1 MKWHLHCNFSAEVF
15 LMIIVDES
23 NLDFLGKL
31 MTSLRGRGVEC
42 GLFSKESERSSKAS
56 EKIYV
61 SCKSKNYDL
70 KADKELIPFLKTN
83 GFKKAALLVLEC
95 QSFEVDKHLN
105 GAITVMKVPAIDKET
120 NQLATFFLHYFIE
133 QIVQNLPNLPCNDE
147 QSIQL
152 TSLLK
157 KISTTDATVLVN
169 GPTGTGKEVISNL
182 IHHFS
187 NRREEAFIAVNCAAI
202 PDQMLESML
211 FGHEKG
217 AFTGAVQPN
226 KGLVRAADR
235 GTVLLDEISEMPI
248 ALQAKLL
255 RVIQEKKVM
264 PIGSSQE
271 VDVNV
276 RIIATTNRNMIEE
289 VQLGRFREDLYYRLN
304 VFPLN
309 TLKLSNRKD
318 DIPTIVA
325 NMLFNMDIENE
336 TKTKISLKA
345 LIDLE
350 DYHWPGNVRELHN
363 VVQRAKILCTNGE
376 ILPSDLIFDSIET
389 GQSTNTAEVLAAK
402 FQNTAKDE
410 VAL

>member
-1 MKWHLHCNFSAEVF
+1 MLCTSAAEDF
-15 LMIIVDES
+15 LMIIVDDS
-23 NLDFLGKL
+23 NLDFSSNLI
-31 MTSLRGRGVEC
+31 TSLQGRGVEC
-42 GLFSKESERSSKAS
+42 ALFSSKSDSCSNPS
-56 EKIYV
+56 EKIYL
-61 SCKSKNYDL
+61 SFKPKDYDL
-70 KADKELIPFLKTN
+70 KADKELIPFLKSN
-83 GFKKAALLVLEC
+83 GFKKAALLVLD
-95 QSFEVDKHLN
+95 SNIFEVEKHLN
-105 GAITVMKVPAIDKET
+105 GAITVMKVPALVGAPKQQV
-120 NQLATFFLHYFIE
+120 NFFLHYFIE
-133 QIVQNLPNLPCNDE
+133 QVVQNIPNLPCGDE
-147 QSIQL
+147 QSVKL
-152 TSLLK
+152 NSLIR

-187 NRREEAFIAVNCAAI
+187 NRREEAFVAVNCAAI

-226 KGLVRAADR
+226 KGLLRAADK

-255 RVIQEKKVM
+255 RVIQEKRVM

-271 VDVNV
+271 VEVNV
-276 RIIATTNRNMIEE
+276 RIIATTNRNMLEE
-289 VQLGRFREDLYYRLN
+289 VKLGRFREDLFYRLN

-309 TLKLSNRKD
+309 TLKLSDRKD

-325 NMLFNMDIENE
+325 NMLFNMEIDNE
-336 TKTKISLKA
+336 IKTKISLDA
-345 LIDLE
+345 LNDLE
-350 DYHWPGNVRELHN
+350 EYHWPGNVRELHN
-363 VVQRAKILCTNGE
+363 VIQRAKILCLNGE

-389 GQSTNTAEVLAAK
+389 GQATNTAEVLAAK
-402 FQNTAKDE
+402 FQNIATDE

>member
-1 MKWHLHCNFSAEVF
+1 
-15 LMIIVDES
+15 MIIVDDS
-23 NLDFLGKL
+23 NLDFSSNLI
-31 MTSLRGRGVEC
+31 TSLKGRGVEC
-42 GLFSKESERSSKAS
+42 ALFSSKSDSCSNRS
-56 EKIYV
+56 EKIYL
-61 SCKSKNYDL
+61 SFKSKDYDL
-70 KADKELIPFLKTN
+70 KADKELIPFLKSN
-83 GFKKAALLVLEC
+83 GFKKAALLVLD
-95 QSFEVDKHLN
+95 SNIFEVEKHLN
-105 GAITVMKVPAIDKET
+105 GAITVMKVPTLVGAPKQQV
-120 NQLATFFLHYFIE
+120 NFFLHYFIE
-133 QIVQNLPNLPCNDE
+133 QVVQNIPNLPCGDE
-147 QSIQL
+147 QSVKL
-152 TSLLK
+152 NSLIR

-187 NRREEAFIAVNCAAI
+187 NRREEAFVAVNCAAI

-226 KGLVRAADR
+226 KGLLRAADK

-255 RVIQEKKVM
+255 RVIQEKRVM

-271 VDVNV
+271 VEVNV
-276 RIIATTNRNMIEE
+276 RIIATTNRNMLEE
-289 VQLGRFREDLYYRLN
+289 VKLGRFREDLFYRLN

-309 TLKLSNRKD
+309 TLKLSDRKD

-325 NMLFNMDIENE
+325 NMLFNMDIDNE
-336 TKTKISLKA
+336 IKTKISLDA
-345 LIDLE
+345 LNDLE
-350 DYHWPGNVRELHN
+350 EYHWPGNVRELHN
-363 VVQRAKILCTNGE
+363 VIQRAKILCLNGE

-389 GQSTNTAEVLAAK
+389 GQATNTAEVLAAK
-402 FQNTAKDE
+402 FQNTATDE

>member
-1 MKWHLHCNFSAEVF
+1 MLCTSAAEDF
-15 LMIIVDES
+15 LMIIVDDS
-23 NLDFLGKL
+23 NLDFSSNLI
-31 MTSLRGRGVEC
+31 TSLKGRGVEC
-42 GLFSKESERSSKAS
+42 ALFSSKSDSCSNPS
-56 EKIYV
+56 EKIYL
-61 SCKSKNYDL
+61 SFKPKDYDL
-70 KADKELIPFLKTN
+70 KADKELIPFLKSN
-83 GFKKAALLVLEC
+83 GFKKAALLVLD
-95 QSFEVDKHLN
+95 SNIFEVEKHLN
-105 GAITVMKVPAIDKET
+105 GAITVVKIPALVGAPKQQV
-120 NQLATFFLHYFIE
+120 NFFLHYFIE
-133 QIVQNLPNLPCNDE
+133 QVVQNIPNLPCGDE
-147 QSIQL
+147 QSVKL
-152 TSLLK
+152 TSLIR

-187 NRREEAFIAVNCAAI
+187 NRREEAFVAVNCAAI

-226 KGLVRAADR
+226 KGLLRAADK

-255 RVIQEKKVM
+255 RVIQEKRVM

-271 VDVNV
+271 VEVNV
-276 RIIATTNRNMIEE
+276 RIIATTNRNMLEE
-289 VQLGRFREDLYYRLN
+289 VKLGRFREDLFYRLN

-309 TLKLSNRKD
+309 TLKLSDRKD

-325 NMLFNMDIENE
+325 NMLFNMEIDNE
-336 TKTKISLKA
+336 IKTKISLDA
-345 LIDLE
+345 LNDLE
-350 DYHWPGNVRELHN
+350 EYHWPGNVRELHN
-363 VVQRAKILCTNGE
+363 VIQRAKILCLNGE

-389 GQSTNTAEVLAAK
+389 GQATNTAEVLAAK
-402 FQNTAKDE
+402 FQNTATDE

>member
-1 MKWHLHCNFSAEVF
+1 
-15 LMIIVDES
+15 MIIVDDS
-23 NLDFLGKL
+23 NLDFSSNLI
-31 MTSLRGRGVEC
+31 TSLKGRGVEC
-42 GLFSKESERSSKAS
+42 ALFSSKSDSCSNPS
-56 EKIYV
+56 EKIYL
-61 SCKSKNYDL
+61 SFKSKDYDL
-70 KADKELIPFLKTN
+70 KADKELIPFLKSN
-83 GFKKAALLVLEC
+83 GFKKAALLVLD
-95 QSFEVDKHLN
+95 SNIFEVEKHLN
-105 GAITVMKVPAIDKET
+105 GAITVMKVPALVGAPKEQV
-120 NQLATFFLHYFIE
+120 NFFLHYFIE
-133 QIVQNLPNLPCNDE
+133 QVVQNIPNLPCGDE
-147 QSIQL
+147 QSVKL
-152 TSLLK
+152 NSLIR

-187 NRREEAFIAVNCAAI
+187 NRREEAFVAVNCAAI

-226 KGLVRAADR
+226 KGLLRAADK

-255 RVIQEKKVM
+255 RVIQEKRVM

-271 VDVNV
+271 VEVNV
-276 RIIATTNRNMIEE
+276 RIIATTNRNMLEE
-289 VQLGRFREDLYYRLN
+289 VKLGRFREDLFYRLN

-309 TLKLSNRKD
+309 TLKLSDRKD

-325 NMLFNMDIENE
+325 NMLFNMEIDNE
-336 TKTKISLKA
+336 IKTKISLDA
-345 LIDLE
+345 LNDLE
-350 DYHWPGNVRELHN
+350 EYHWPGNVRELHN
-363 VVQRAKILCTNGE
+363 VIQRAKILCLNGE

-389 GQSTNTAEVLAAK
+389 GQATNTAEVLAAK
-402 FQNTAKDE
+402 FQNTATDE

>member
-1 MKWHLHCNFSAEVF
+1 
-15 LMIIVDES
+15 MIIVDDS
-23 NLDFLGKL
+23 NLDFSSNLI
-31 MTSLRGRGVEC
+31 TSLKGRGVEC
-42 GLFSKESERSSKAS
+42 ALFPSKSDSYSNLS
-56 EKIYV
+56 EKIYL
-61 SCKSKNYDL
+61 SFKSKDYDL
-70 KADKELIPFLKTN
+70 KADKELIPFLKSN
-83 GFKKAALLVLEC
+83 GFKKAALLVLD
-95 QSFEVDKHLN
+95 SNIFEVEKHLN
-105 GAITVMKVPAIDKET
+105 GAITVMKVPALVGAPKQQV
-120 NQLATFFLHYFIE
+120 NFFLHYFIE
-133 QIVQNLPNLPCNDE
+133 QVVQNIPNLPCGDE
-147 QSIQL
+147 QSVKL
-152 TSLLK
+152 NSLIR

-187 NRREEAFIAVNCAAI
+187 NRREEAFVAVNCAAI

-226 KGLVRAADR
+226 KGLLRAADK

-255 RVIQEKKVM
+255 RVIQEKRVM

-271 VDVNV
+271 VEVNV
-276 RIIATTNRNMIEE
+276 RIIATTNRNMLEE
-289 VQLGRFREDLYYRLN
+289 VKLGRFREDLFYRLN

-309 TLKLSNRKD
+309 TLKLSDRKD

-325 NMLFNMDIENE
+325 NMLFNMDIDNE
-336 TKTKISLKA
+336 IKTKISLDA
-345 LIDLE
+345 LNDLE
-350 DYHWPGNVRELHN
+350 EYHWPGNVRELHN
-363 VVQRAKILCTNGE
+363 VIQRAKILCLNGE

-389 GQSTNTAEVLAAK
+389 GQATNTAEVLAAK
-402 FQNTAKDE
+402 FQNTATDE

>member
-1 MKWHLHCNFSAEVF
+1 MLCTSAAEDI
-15 LMIIVDES
+15 LMIIVDDS
-23 NLDFLGKL
+23 NLDFSSNLI
-31 MTSLRGRGVEC
+31 TSLKGRGVEC
-42 GLFSKESERSSKAS
+42 ALFSSKSDSCSNLS
-56 EKIYV
+56 EKIYL
-61 SCKSKNYDL
+61 SFKPKDYDL
-70 KADKELIPFLKTN
+70 KADKELIPFLKSN
-83 GFKKAALLVLEC
+83 GFKKAALLVLD
-95 QSFEVDKHLN
+95 SNIFEVEKHLN
-105 GAITVMKVPAIDKET
+105 GAITVMKVPALVGAPKEQV
-120 NQLATFFLHYFIE
+120 NFFLHYFIE
-133 QIVQNLPNLPCNDE
+133 QAVQSLPNLPCGDE
-147 QSIQL
+147 QSVKL
-152 TSLLK
+152 TSLIR

-187 NRREEAFIAVNCAAI
+187 NRREEAFVAVNCAAI

-226 KGLVRAADR
+226 KGLLRAADK

-255 RVIQEKKVM
+255 RVIQEKRVM

-271 VDVNV
+271 VEVNV
-276 RIIATTNRNMIEE
+276 RIIATTNRNMLEE
-289 VQLGRFREDLYYRLN
+289 VKLGRFREDLFYRLN

-309 TLKLSNRKD
+309 TLKLSDRKD

-325 NMLFNMDIENE
+325 NMLFNMEIDNE
-336 TKTKISLKA
+336 IKTKISLDA
-345 LIDLE
+345 LNDLE
-350 DYHWPGNVRELHN
+350 EYHWPGNVRELHN
-363 VVQRAKILCTNGE
+363 VIQRAKILCLNGE

-389 GQSTNTAEVLAAK
+389 GQATNTAEVLAAK
-402 FQNTAKDE
+402 FQNTATDE

>member
-1 MKWHLHCNFSAEVF
+1 
-15 LMIIVDES
+15 MIIVDDS
-23 NLDFLGKL
+23 NLDFSSNLI
-31 MTSLRGRGVEC
+31 TSLKGRGVEC
-42 GLFSKESERSSKAS
+42 ALFSSKSDSCSNPS
-56 EKIYV
+56 EKIYL
-61 SCKSKNYDL
+61 SFKSKDYDL
-70 KADKELIPFLKTN
+70 KADKELIPFLKSN
-83 GFKKAALLVLEC
+83 GFKKAALLVLD
-95 QSFEVDKHLN
+95 SNIFEVEKHLN
-105 GAITVMKVPAIDKET
+105 GAITVVKVPTIVGAPKQQV
-120 NQLATFFLHYFIE
+120 NFFLHYFIE
-133 QIVQNLPNLPCNDE
+133 QVVQNIPNLPCGDE
-147 QSIQL
+147 QSVKFN
-152 TSLLK
+152 SLIR

-187 NRREEAFIAVNCAAI
+187 NRREEAFVAVNCAAI

-226 KGLVRAADR
+226 KGLLRAADK

-255 RVIQEKKVM
+255 RVIQEKRVM

-271 VDVNV
+271 VEVNV
-276 RIIATTNRNMIEE
+276 RIIATTNRNMLEE
-289 VQLGRFREDLYYRLN
+289 VKLGRFREDLFYRLN

-309 TLKLSNRKD
+309 TLKLSDRKD

-325 NMLFNMDIENE
+325 NMLFNMEIDNE
-336 TKTKISLKA
+336 IKTKISLDA
-345 LIDLE
+345 LNDLE
-350 DYHWPGNVRELHN
+350 EYHWPGNVRELHN
-363 VVQRAKILCTNGE
+363 VIQRAKILCLNGE

-389 GQSTNTAEVLAAK
+389 GQATNTAEVLAAK
-402 FQNTAKDE
+402 FQNTATDE

>member
-1 MKWHLHCNFSAEVF
+1 
-15 LMIIVDES
+15 MIIVDDS
-23 NLDFLGKL
+23 NLDFSSNLI
-31 MTSLRGRGVEC
+31 TSLKGRGVEC
-42 GLFSKESERSSKAS
+42 ALFSSKSDSCSNPS
-56 EKIYV
+56 EKIYL
-61 SCKSKNYDL
+61 SFKSKDYDL
-70 KADKELIPFLKTN
+70 KADKELIPFLKSN
-83 GFKKAALLVLEC
+83 GFKKAALLVLDSSIFQVE
-95 QSFEVDKHLN
+95 KHLN
-105 GAITVMKVPAIDKET
+105 GAITVMKVPALVGAPKEQI
-120 NQLATFFLHYFIE
+120 NFFLHYFIE
-133 QIVQNLPNLPCNDE
+133 QVVQNIPNLPCGDE
-147 QSIQL
+147 QSVKL
-152 TSLLK
+152 NSLIR

-187 NRREEAFIAVNCAAI
+187 NRREEAFVAVNCAAI

-226 KGLVRAADR
+226 KGLLRAADK

-255 RVIQEKKVM
+255 RVIQEKRVM

-271 VDVNV
+271 VEVNV
-276 RIIATTNRNMIEE
+276 RIIATTNRNMLEE
-289 VQLGRFREDLYYRLN
+289 VKLGRFREDLFYRLN

-309 TLKLSNRKD
+309 TLKLSDRKD

-325 NMLFNMDIENE
+325 NMLFNMEIDNE
-336 TKTKISLKA
+336 IKTKISLDA
-345 LIDLE
+345 LNDLE
-350 DYHWPGNVRELHN
+350 EYHWPGNVRELHN
-363 VVQRAKILCTNGE
+363 VIQRAKILCLNGE

-389 GQSTNTAEVLAAK
+389 GQATNTAEVLAAK
-402 FQNTAKDE
+402 FQNTATDE

>member
-1 MKWHLHCNFSAEVF
+1 
-15 LMIIVDES
+15 MIIVDDS
-23 NLDFLGKL
+23 NLDFSSNLI
-31 MTSLRGRGVEC
+31 TSLKGRGVEC
-42 GLFSKESERSSKAS
+42 ALFSSKSDSCSNPS
-56 EKIYV
+56 EKIYL
-61 SCKSKNYDL
+61 SFKSKDYDL
-70 KADKELIPFLKTN
+70 KADKELIPFLKSN
-83 GFKKAALLVLEC
+83 GFKKAALLVLD
-95 QSFEVDKHLN
+95 SNIFEVEKHLN
-105 GAITVMKVPAIDKET
+105 GAITVVKVPTIAGAPKQQV
-120 NQLATFFLHYFIE
+120 NFFLHYFIE
-133 QIVQNLPNLPCNDE
+133 QVVQNIPNLPCGDE
-147 QSIQL
+147 QSVKL
-152 TSLLK
+152 NSLIR

-187 NRREEAFIAVNCAAI
+187 NRREEAFVAVNCAAI

-226 KGLVRAADR
+226 KGLLRAADK

-255 RVIQEKKVM
+255 RVIQEKRVM

-271 VDVNV
+271 VEVNV
-276 RIIATTNRNMIEE
+276 RIIATTNRNMLEE
-289 VQLGRFREDLYYRLN
+289 VKLGRFREDLFYRLN

-309 TLKLSNRKD
+309 TLKLSDRKD

-325 NMLFNMDIENE
+325 NMLFNMEIDNE
-336 TKTKISLKA
+336 IKTKISLDA
-345 LIDLE
+345 LNDLE
-350 DYHWPGNVRELHN
+350 EYHWPGNVRELHN
-363 VVQRAKILCTNGE
+363 VIQRAKILCLNGE

-389 GQSTNTAEVLAAK
+389 GQATNTAEVLAAK
-402 FQNTAKDE
+402 FQNTATDE

>member
-1 MKWHLHCNFSAEVF
+1 
-15 LMIIVDES
+15 MIIVDDS
-23 NLDFLGKL
+23 NLDFSSNLI
-31 MTSLRGRGVEC
+31 TSLKGRGVEC
-42 GLFSKESERSSKAS
+42 ALFSSKSDSCSNPS
-56 EKIYV
+56 EKIYL
-61 SCKSKNYDL
+61 SFKPKDYDL
-70 KADKELIPFLKTN
+70 KADKELIPFLKSN
-83 GFKKAALLVLEC
+83 GFKKAALLVLD
-95 QSFEVDKHLN
+95 SNIFEVEKHLN
-105 GAITVMKVPAIDKET
+105 GAITVMKVPALVGAPKEQI
-120 NQLATFFLHYFIE
+120 NFFLHYFIE
-133 QIVQNLPNLPCNDE
+133 QVVQNIPNLPCGDE
-147 QSIQL
+147 QSVKL
-152 TSLLK
+152 NSLIR

-187 NRREEAFIAVNCAAI
+187 NRREEAFVAVNCAAI

-226 KGLVRAADR
+226 KGLLRAADK

-255 RVIQEKKVM
+255 RVIQEKRVM

-271 VDVNV
+271 VEVNV
-276 RIIATTNRNMIEE
+276 RIIATTNRNMLEE
-289 VQLGRFREDLYYRLN
+289 VKLGRFREDLFYRLN

-309 TLKLSNRKD
+309 TLKLSDRKD

-325 NMLFNMDIENE
+325 NMLFNMEIDNE
-336 TKTKISLKA
+336 IKTKISLDA
-345 LIDLE
+345 LNDLE
-350 DYHWPGNVRELHN
+350 EYHWPGNVRELHN
-363 VVQRAKILCTNGE
+363 VIQRAKILCLNGE

-389 GQSTNTAEVLAAK
+389 GQATNTAEVLAAK
-402 FQNTAKDE
+402 FQNTATDE

>member
-1 MKWHLHCNFSAEVF
+1 
-15 LMIIVDES
+15 MIIVDDS
-23 NLDFLGKL
+23 NLDFSSNLI
-31 MTSLRGRGVEC
+31 TSLKGRGVEC
-42 GLFSKESERSSKAS
+42 ALFSSKSDSCSNPS
-56 EKIYV
+56 EKIYL
-61 SCKSKNYDL
+61 SFKPKDYDL
-70 KADKELIPFLKTN
+70 KADKELIPFLKSN
-83 GFKKAALLVLEC
+83 GFKKAALLVLD
-95 QSFEVDKHLN
+95 SNIFEVEKHLN
-105 GAITVMKVPAIDKET
+105 GAITVVKVPTIVGAPKQQV
-120 NQLATFFLHYFIE
+120 NFFLHYFIE
-133 QIVQNLPNLPCNDE
+133 QVVQNIPNLPCGDE
-147 QSIQL
+147 QSVKL
-152 TSLLK
+152 NSLIR

-187 NRREEAFIAVNCAAI
+187 NRREEAFVAVNCAAI

-226 KGLVRAADR
+226 KGLLRAADK

-255 RVIQEKKVM
+255 RVIQEKRVM

-271 VDVNV
+271 VEVNV
-276 RIIATTNRNMIEE
+276 RIIATTNRNMLEE
-289 VQLGRFREDLYYRLN
+289 VKLGRFREDLFYRLN

-309 TLKLSNRKD
+309 TLKLSDRKD

-325 NMLFNMDIENE
+325 NMLFNMDIDNE
-336 TKTKISLKA
+336 IKTKISLDA
-345 LIDLE
+345 LNDLE
-350 DYHWPGNVRELHN
+350 EYHWPGNVRELHN
-363 VVQRAKILCTNGE
+363 VIQRAKILCLNGE

-389 GQSTNTAEVLAAK
+389 GQATNTAEVLAAK
-402 FQNTAKDE
+402 FQNTATDE

>member
-1 MKWHLHCNFSAEVF
+1 
-15 LMIIVDES
+15 MIIVDDS
-23 NLDFLGKL
+23 NLDFSSNLI
-31 MTSLRGRGVEC
+31 TSLKGRGVEC
-42 GLFSKESERSSKAS
+42 ALFSSKSDSCSNPS
-56 EKIYV
+56 EKIYL
-61 SCKSKNYDL
+61 SFKPKDYDL
-70 KADKELIPFLKTN
+70 KADKELIPFLKSN
-83 GFKKAALLVLEC
+83 GFKKAALLVLD
-95 QSFEVDKHLN
+95 SNIFEVEKHLN
-105 GAITVMKVPAIDKET
+105 GAITVMKVPALVGGPKQQV
-120 NQLATFFLHYFIE
+120 NFFLHYFIE
-133 QIVQNLPNLPCNDE
+133 QVVQNIPNLPCGDE
-147 QSIQL
+147 QSVKL
-152 TSLLK
+152 NSLIR

-187 NRREEAFIAVNCAAI
+187 NRREEAFVAVNCAAI

-226 KGLVRAADR
+226 KGLLRAADK

-255 RVIQEKKVM
+255 RVIQEKRVM

-271 VDVNV
+271 VEVNV
-276 RIIATTNRNMIEE
+276 RIIATTNRNMLEE
-289 VQLGRFREDLYYRLN
+289 VKLGRFREDLFYRLN

-309 TLKLSNRKD
+309 TLKLSDRKD

-325 NMLFNMDIENE
+325 NMLFNMEIDNE
-336 TKTKISLKA
+336 IKTKISLDA
-345 LIDLE
+345 LNDLE
-350 DYHWPGNVRELHN
+350 EYHWPGNVRELHN
-363 VVQRAKILCTNGE
+363 VIQRAKILCLNGE

-389 GQSTNTAEVLAAK
+389 GQATNTAEVLAAK
-402 FQNTAKDE
+402 FQNTATDE

>member
-1 MKWHLHCNFSAEVF
+1 
-15 LMIIVDES
+15 MIIVDES
-23 NLDFLGKL
+23 NLDLSN
-31 MTSLRGRGVEC
+31 SLISSLKGRGIEC
-42 GLFSKESERSSKAS
+42 GLFSSIGENFPNSS
-56 EKIYV
+56 EKIFL
-61 SCKSKNYDL
+61 SCRPEGFDL
-70 KADKELIPFLKTN
+70 KSDKEFIPFLKSN
-83 GFKKAALLVLEC
+83 GFKKAALLILGSS
-95 QSFEVDKHLN
+95 SFQVEKHLN
-105 GAITVMKVPAIDKET
+105 GAITVMKIPALDGIPKQE
-120 NQLATFFLHYFIE
+120 ATFFLNYFIE
-133 QIVQNLPNLPCNDE
+133 QVVQNLPNLPCSDE
-147 QSIQL
+147 QSVQL
-152 TSLLK
+152 TSLIR

-187 NRREEAFIAVNCAAI
+187 NRREQAFVAVNCAAI

-217 AFTGAVQPN
+217 AFTGAIQPN
-226 KGLVRAADR
+226 KGLLRAADK

-255 RVIQEKKVM
+255 RVIQEKRVM

-271 VDVNV
+271 VPVDV
-276 RIIATTNRNMIEE
+276 RIIATTNRNMLEE
-289 VQLGRFREDLYYRLN
+289 VKLGRFREDLFYRLN

-325 NMLFNMDIENE
+325 NMLFNMDIDNE
-336 TKTKISLKA
+336 TKTKISLDA
-345 LIDLE
+345 LNDLE
-350 DYHWPGNVRELHN
+350 GYHWPGNVRELHN
-363 VVQRAKILCTNGE
+363 VIQRAKILCVNGE

-389 GQSTNTAEVLAAK
+389 GQPTNTADVLAAK
-402 FQNTAKDE
+402 FQNTASDE

>member
-1 MKWHLHCNFSAEVF
+1 
-15 LMIIVDES
+15 
-23 NLDFLGKL
+23 
-31 MTSLRGRGVEC
+31 
-42 GLFSKESERSSKAS
+42 
-56 EKIYV
+56 
-61 SCKSKNYDL
+61 
-70 KADKELIPFLKTN
+70 
-83 GFKKAALLVLEC
+83 
-95 QSFEVDKHLN
+95 
-105 GAITVMKVPAIDKET
+105 
-120 NQLATFFLHYFIE
+120 
-133 QIVQNLPNLPCNDE
+133 
-147 QSIQL
+147 
-152 TSLLK
+152 
-157 KISTTDATVLVN
+157 
-169 GPTGTGKEVISNL
+169 
-182 IHHFS
+182 
-187 NRREEAFIAVNCAAI
+187 
-202 PDQMLESML
+202 
-211 FGHEKG
+211 
-217 AFTGAVQPN
+217 
-226 KGLVRAADR
+226 
-235 GTVLLDEISEMPI
+235 
-248 ALQAKLL
+248 
-255 RVIQEKKVM
+255 M

>member
-1 MKWHLHCNFSAEVF
+1 
-15 LMIIVDES
+15 MIIVDDS
-23 NLDFLGKL
+23 NLDFSSNLI
-31 MTSLRGRGVEC
+31 TSLKGRGVEC
-42 GLFSKESERSSKAS
+42 ALFSSKS
-56 EKIYV
+56 DSCSNPNEKIYL
-61 SCKSKNYDL
+61 SFKSKDYDL
-70 KADKELIPFLKTN
+70 KADKELIPFLKSN
-83 GFKKAALLVLEC
+83 GFKKAALLVLD
-95 QSFEVDKHLN
+95 SNIFEVEKHLN
-105 GAITVMKVPAIDKET
+105 GAITVVKVPTVVGAPKQQV
-120 NQLATFFLHYFIE
+120 NFFLHYFIE
-133 QIVQNLPNLPCNDE
+133 QVVQNIPNLPCGDE
-147 QSIQL
+147 QSVKL
-152 TSLLK
+152 NSLIR

-187 NRREEAFIAVNCAAI
+187 NRREEAFVAVNCAAI

-226 KGLVRAADR
+226 KGLLRAADK

-255 RVIQEKKVM
+255 RVIQEKRVM

-271 VDVNV
+271 VEVNV
-276 RIIATTNRNMIEE
+276 RIIATTNRNMLEE
-289 VQLGRFREDLYYRLN
+289 VKLGRFREDLFYRLN

-309 TLKLSNRKD
+309 TLKLSDRKD

-325 NMLFNMDIENE
+325 NMLYNMEIDNE
-336 TKTKISLKA
+336 IKTKISLDA
-345 LIDLE
+345 LNDLE
-350 DYHWPGNVRELHN
+350 EYHWPGNVRELHN
-363 VVQRAKILCTNGE
+363 VIQRAKILCLNGE

-389 GQSTNTAEVLAAK
+389 GQATNTAEVLAAK
-402 FQNTAKDE
+402 FQNTATDE